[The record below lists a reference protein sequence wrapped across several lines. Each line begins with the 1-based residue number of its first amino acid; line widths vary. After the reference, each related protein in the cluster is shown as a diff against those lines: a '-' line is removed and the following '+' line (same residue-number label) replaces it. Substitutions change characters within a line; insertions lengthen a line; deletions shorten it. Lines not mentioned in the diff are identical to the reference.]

1 MRPPISGRRL
11 LLSSLFG
18 TWTAL
23 AADSGINSPVQ
34 SAARP
39 FGLEIAG
46 PVKLAGSDAAASTFQ
61 TEALPGLSALVQTR
75 LSEQGP
81 INDSTLL
88 LDPDKLILST
98 AADVRVYFV
107 GEGAGYHNSLGF
119 NTAGGGVTSGNP
131 LLIFPDASSRV
142 STYSPNAQGSVART
156 GAEPLLAGDFVDLG
170 NFAAGTK
177 LDFFLIANGASGGNQ
192 VFSTDGSVNPD
203 GINHVVSFAALSG
216 SYLLIGFE
224 DLFGGGDRD
233 FNDVLFA
240 VDIGARN
247 LATLTA
253 AHEPATVAILAA
265 FLGVGGWIF
274 RRRANPPGGSPSQ
287 SLRPG

>member
-1 MRPPISGRRL
+1 MIPSIPGPRL
-11 LLSSLFG
+11 LLWPLLG
-18 TWTAL
+18 TWTVY

-46 PVKLAGSDAAASTFQ
+46 PVQLAGSDAAANTFQ

-75 LSEQGP
+75 LSERGP

-107 GEGAGYHNSLGF
+107 GEGAGYRNSLGF
-119 NTAGGGVTSGNP
+119 NTAGGGVISGNP
-131 LLIFPDASSRV
+131 LLIFPDASSGGR
-142 STYSPNAQGSVART
+142 RT
-156 GAEPLLAGDFVDLG
+156 GSEPLLAGDFVDLG

-253 AHEPATVAILAA
+253 AHEPGTVAILAA
-265 FLGVGGWIF
+265 FLGLGGWVF
-274 RRRANPPGGSPSQ
+274 RRRPTPSGGSPPP

>member
-1 MRPPISGRRL
+1 MIPPIPGARL
-11 LLSSLFG
+11 LLWPLLG

-46 PVKLAGSDAAASTFQ
+46 PVKLAGSDAAANTFQ

-75 LSEQGP
+75 LSERGP

-107 GEGAGYHNSLGF
+107 GEGAGYRNSLGF

-131 LLIFPDASSRV
+131 LLIFPDASSGG
-142 STYSPNAQGSVART
+142 TRT
-156 GAEPLLAGDFVDLG
+156 GSEPLLAGDFVDLG
-170 NFAAGTK
+170 SFAAGTK

-253 AHEPATVAILAA
+253 ANEPAAVAILAA
-265 FLGVGGWIF
+265 FLGVGGWVF
-274 RRRANPPGGSPSQ
+274 RRRATPSGGSPPQ
-287 SLRPG
+287 SLSPG

>member
-1 MRPPISGRRL
+1 MRPTLSGPGL
-11 LLSSLFG
+11 VLLSLLG
-18 TWTAL
+18 TGSAW
-23 AADSGINSPVQ
+23 AADAGTNSPVQ

-39 FGLEIAG
+39 FGLEIVG
-46 PVKLAGSDAAASTFQ
+46 PVKLAGSDTQASAFQ
-61 TEALPGLSALVQTR
+61 SDSLPGLTALVQTR
-75 LSEQGP
+75 LSERGP

-88 LDPDKLILST
+88 LDPDKLVLSS

-119 NTAGGGVTSGNP
+119 NTAGGGVSSGNP

-142 STYSPNAQGSVART
+142 STYTAGSQGSVTRT
-156 GAEPLLAGDFVDLG
+156 GLEPLLAGDFVELG

-192 VFSTDGSVNPD
+192 VFSTDGSVNRD

-247 LATLTA
+247 VATLTA
-253 AHEPATVAILAA
+253 AHEPATVAMLAA
-265 FLGVGGWIF
+265 FLGVGGWVV
-274 RRRANPPGGSPSQ
+274 RRRATSAGGSPPR